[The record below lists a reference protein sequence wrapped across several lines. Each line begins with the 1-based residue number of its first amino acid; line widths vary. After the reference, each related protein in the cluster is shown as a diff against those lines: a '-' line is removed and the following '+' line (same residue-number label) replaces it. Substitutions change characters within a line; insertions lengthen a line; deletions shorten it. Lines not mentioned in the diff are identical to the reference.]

1 MYLVA
6 TPIGNLGDLTHRAQ
20 EVLAQVDWI
29 ACEDTRKT
37 SILLKHYQISKPMIA
52 FNSFNEAK
60 VLPKLL
66 EHLVDVVLLFWG
78 EKSSRNRLLRAEKN
92 RFGSTDELGAFE
104 MGERGL
110 SPLLDPSHLYW
121 NGEESGVPGVALGV
135 VLEGSRPLVTE
146 VQALSCPSP
155 FPYPKRT
162 ARGIEMNRLQLL
174 LAVLE
179 RRCGLSSRTGDVYVN
194 VAGGLVVQ
202 DPAADLAVC
211 LALAGALKDLPLD
224 GQTCFV
230 GEVGLAGEVR
240 PVSRLLP
247 RLKEAARFGFRRAY
261 VSRRGWEKG
270 ETYPLEVVP
279 VSSLWEVVKAVF
291 P

>member
-1 MYLVA
+1 M
-6 TPIGNLGDLTHRAQ
+6 
-20 EVLAQVDWI
+20 
-29 ACEDTRKT
+29 
-37 SILLKHYQISKPMIA
+37 
-52 FNSFNEAK
+52 
-60 VLPKLL
+60 
-66 EHLVDVVLLFWG
+66 
-78 EKSSRNRLLRAEKN
+78 
-92 RFGSTDELGAFE
+92 
-104 MGERGL
+104 
-110 SPLLDPSHLYW
+110 
-121 NGEESGVPGVALGV
+121 
-135 VLEGSRPLVTE
+135 
-146 VQALSCPSP
+146 
-155 FPYPKRT
+155 
-162 ARGIEMNRLQLL
+162 
-174 LAVLE
+174 
-179 RRCGLSSRTGDVYVN
+179 
-194 VAGGLVVQ
+194 VQ